1 MNFFSKTIKWDQRAG
16 CQKEIKLLWDSI
28 FDMNILVV
36 NYNPVKIGGLDC
48 IF

>member
-28 FDMNILVV
+28 FDMN
-36 NYNPVKIGGLDC
+36 NFVKIKILLE
-48 IF
+48 